1 MSMMLGGDKLQ
12 SSRDPLF
19 WSLQA
24 FIDNLWWRW
33 EKIHYATT
41 QPPFYGNPNV
51 TLDPFVDL
59 TVEDVFSTEQLGYTY
74 SNPLDVANKGNVSC
88 YAERVDPVDIVA
100 LGERVWNSLPND
112 PEALAS
118 FPRVGPLPNP
128 SYWAEW
134 IKVRQTH
141 LHPPTKDEMSC
152 NLETWSELAA
162 CPSLPKGAWEQTR
175 GMGLPLDY
183 ILNGTALDDGA
194 MADGGAL
201 IERKPSIAY
210 LDTMYSNIVSEI
222 EKNNRT
228 KSVIVS
234 QWLNGDEVIQIPPE
248 PYLCAQVLES
258 VIGAIMEEENARTVS
273 DTIGNYND
281 NDGGDGDGNDGEPEE
296 KAEALGNLQK
306 LMLGSMVVQ
315 TEEQREFERD
325 VYGDAEAERRY
336 SNRMSWIGQLFPN

>member
-1 MSMMLGGDKLQ
+1 MG
-12 SSRDPLF
+12 
-19 WSLQA
+19 
-24 FIDNLWWRW
+24 
-33 EKIHYATT
+33 
-41 QPPFYGNPNV
+41 
-51 TLDPFVDL
+51 
-59 TVEDVFSTEQLGYTY
+59 
-74 SNPLDVANKGNVSC
+74 
-88 YAERVDPVDIVA
+88 
-100 LGERVWNSLPND
+100 
-112 PEALAS
+112 
-118 FPRVGPLPNP
+118 
-128 SYWAEW
+128 
-134 IKVRQTH
+134 
-141 LHPPTKDEMSC
+141 
-152 NLETWSELAA
+152 
-162 CPSLPKGAWEQTR
+162 EQTR

-281 NDGGDGDGNDGEPEE
+281 GEPEE